1 MPSRRARY
9 INVALGLWLFSS
21 AFLWPHPRHQFT
33 NTWFMGAL
41 TIAIACLAMK
51 VPRLRYINGLIGAW
65 LVASAV
71 LSPNTSAVTTWNNV
85 LVGCAIFSVA
95 LITNVPPRLSA
106 LQR

>member
-9 INVALGLWLFSS
+9 INVVLGLWLISS
-21 AFLWPHPRHQFT
+21 AFLWPHPRQFT
-33 NTWFMGAL
+33 NTWFMGTL

-71 LSPNTSAVTTWNNV
+71 LSPNSSAATTWNNV
-85 LVGCAIFSVA
+85 LVGFAIFSVA
-95 LITNVPPRLSA
+95 LMTNVRPRLSA